1 MKGTKTKDLILD
13 HAREL
18 FLEFGYEG
26 VSMRMLASRCSI
38 SLGLIYHYFVS
49 KDALF
54 ADVVRPVINT
64 LEYVLAEHN
73 SEGQCTEAIFED
85 VERGQYQVFLLL
97 ITKYRRE
104 LRLLLMHAEG
114 SPYEHYEEEF
124 VEKNYQQGK
133 VYLRRMGEKYPQ
145 MNTALSE
152 QLIKINVENW
162 LHLLKTLLDER
173 LNDSQR
179 AQVLLEYFAFTT
191 AGWERVMRA
200 PQPKM
205 K

>member
-38 SLGLIYHYFVS
+38 SLGLIY
-49 KDALF
+49 
-54 ADVVRPVINT
+54 
-64 LEYVLAEHN
+64 
-73 SEGQCTEAIFED
+73 Q
-85 VERGQYQVFLLL
+85 RGQYQVFLLL

-133 VYLRRMGEKYPQ
+133 AYLRRMGEKYPQ

-179 AQVLLEYFAFTT
+179 AQVLLEYFTFTT

-200 PQPKM
+200 PLPKM

>member
-1 MKGTKTKDLILD
+1 
-13 HAREL
+13 
-18 FLEFGYEG
+18 
-26 VSMRMLASRCSI
+26 MRMLASRCSI

-133 VYLRRMGEKYPQ
+133 VYLRRM
-145 MNTALSE
+145 
-152 QLIKINVENW
+152 ENW

-200 PQPKM
+200 PLPKM